1 MSALVGFPC
10 KNPALAPWACLQIC
24 LIFLF
29 EDMHTLPFLT
39 EKWTVLPFLVS
50 ACGLF
55 LFLSFRGGVAAS
67 RVSSRLSP
75 VVAVFHPRCHLLSFS
90 LLELHCGAYTTPVYS
105 VSDELAHLRGHFR
118 GGVVPLSL
126 VFPPLPSCVRHG
138 VVDTPLRLHKLFWT
152 IKMRILKG
160 STLHALPHLLSL
172 APAEKSTVSL
182 GVPSK
187 WLVLFLTLLWIFSPC
202 LWLSEFSLSHAWLW
216 VCVFMTYRFLSL
228 GLC

>member
-1 MSALVGFPC
+1 
-10 KNPALAPWACLQIC
+10 
-24 LIFLF
+24 
-29 EDMHTLPFLT
+29 MHTLPFLT

-126 VFPPLPSCVRHG
+126 VFPPG
-138 VVDTPLRLHKLFWT
+138 D
-152 IKMRILKG
+152 LKC
-160 STLHALPHLLSL
+160 PMHLN
-172 APAEKSTVSL
+172 SL
-182 GVPSK
+182 GPCPPALHTLDKTSSEQKQAKNNQSVTTPVRPSHK
-187 WLVLFLTLLWIFSPC
+187 PTP
-202 LWLSEFSLSHAWLW
+202 E
-216 VCVFMTYRFLSL
+216 T
-228 GLC
+228 